1 MTKMK
6 FGIQTSLNN
15 VEWREI
21 EDMWKFLDRDTK
33 FHSAWTFDHFV
44 PPGPGQDANAN
55 CFEGWSSLAA
65 LAAITDRIRLG
76 CLVTGVTYREPAVL
90 AKMAATID
98 HLSGGRLEFAIGAAW
113 HEGEHRMYGIP
124 FPLIKERQDRLGEAM
139 QVIRLLFGADGRVNF
154 DGKYYHLKD
163 AVFVPKCVQRPHPPI
178 MIGGGGEQRTLRAVA
193 RYGDVMNVFGT
204 PEIVK
209 KKIVVLERHCRDA
222 GRDPS
227 EIERTVATSVVVS
240 DNQGLIDR
248 LAGMFGAGMGLS
260 ADEAKKV
267 LPIGPPAHVRGV
279 VEAYAAVGVTTI
291 IAMTQGPWKR
301 EVYQRMNDEVVAAF
315 T

>member
-1 MTKMK
+1 MK

-55 CFEGWSSLAA
+55 CFEGWSALAA

-90 AKMAATID
+90 AKMAATLD
-98 HLSGGRLEFAIGAAW
+98 HLSDGRLEFGIGAAW
-113 HEGEHRMYGIP
+113 HAGEHEMYGIP
-124 FPLIKERQDRLGEAM
+124 FPSIKERQDRLEEAM
-139 QVIRLLFGADGRVNF
+139 QVIRMLFHADGRVNF
-154 DGKYYHLKD
+154 AGKYYSLKD
-163 AVFVPKCVQRPHPPI
+163 AVFVPKTVQRPHPPI
-178 MIGGGGEQRTLRAVA
+178 MIGGGGEKRTLRAVA

-204 PEIVK
+204 PDAVK
-209 KKIVVLERHCRDA
+209 KKIEVLERHCRDI
-222 GRDPS
+222 GRDPA
-227 EIERTVATSVVVS
+227 EIEKTISATVIVS

-248 LAGMFGAGMGLS
+248 VAGMFGAGMGLS
-260 ADEAKKV
+260 PDEAKKL
-267 LPIGPPAHVRGV
+267 LPIGSPAHVRSV
-279 VEAYAAVGVTTI
+279 VETYAAVGVTAI
-291 IAMTQGPWKR
+291 VAQTQGPWKR
-301 EVYQRMNDEVVAAF
+301 EIYQRMNDEVVAAF